1 MRLEVGEVD
10 LLSRHE
16 LADLNGLSACDL
28 RLRQILV
35 RDDDELPLGVL
46 VALLD
51 ILPRDFNALG
61 AADAFVLNR
70 RVVLLV
76 KLTEGD
82 LGLTLRG
89 RIEAHRNRDQSER
102 YCTLPD
108 WPWHRIPPKGCRQGV
123 RPPPSVSV
131 SAGSVYPRKPC
142 PQAGYQY
149 TAHRWR
155 HSPCMNGT
163 SGRGSTEGVANAVL
177 RSDVSCRRADR
188 RCAGTV
194 WDRRHRKSDRLGPV
208 PHRSRLDRRAHD
220 RRSPGAPVTASY
232 FPVQNTG
239 D

>member
-1 MRLEVGEVD
+1 RRLEVGEVD

-70 RVVLLV
+70 HVVLFV
-76 KLTEGD
+76 KLTESD

-108 WPWHRIPPKGCRQGV
+108 WPWHRIPPTGCRQGV

-131 SAGSVYPRKPC
+131 SAGSVYPRKPR
-142 PQAGYQY
+142 PQAGYQD
-149 TAHRWR
+149 TPERTDG
-155 HSPCMNGT
+155 GT
-163 SGRGSTEGVANAVL
+163 CLARMDRPAGRGSTGGVANAVL

-188 RCAGTV
+188 QCAGTV
-194 WDRRHRKSDRLGPV
+194 WNRRDRRSDRLGPV

-220 RRSPGAPVTASY
+220 RWSPGAPVTAS
-232 FPVQNTG
+232 
-239 D
+239 